1 MSNLATQLLSF
12 TVLIPLIMGLVR
24 MNRIRASYHPF
35 LLFLFLAFTAEVV
48 SEISIRLTRD
58 NRVTNNIY
66 IFLEAAILL
75 YQFYTWGYLRR
86 KKWLLGV
93 LSAAYL
99 ITWGVENIGM
109 GVLATGF
116 SSYFVILYS
125 LTTVFLSISEI
136 NLLITSYSGNLFR
149 NAKFLICIGLIIIG
163 VYSLITEG
171 FLLIDPY
178 NSSVSRKIFVIF
190 AFINA
195 FVNIVYAVAVYFL
208 PVRDDYYFSKR
219 FKA

>member
-66 IFLEAAILL
+66 IFLEAAIIL

-93 LSAAYL
+93 LGTAYL
-99 ITWGVENIGM
+99 ITWTVENIGM
-109 GVLATGF
+109 GVLANGF

-149 NAKFLICIGLIIIG
+149 NAKFLICIGFIIIG

-178 NSSVSRKIFVIF
+178 NSSVSRRIFIIF